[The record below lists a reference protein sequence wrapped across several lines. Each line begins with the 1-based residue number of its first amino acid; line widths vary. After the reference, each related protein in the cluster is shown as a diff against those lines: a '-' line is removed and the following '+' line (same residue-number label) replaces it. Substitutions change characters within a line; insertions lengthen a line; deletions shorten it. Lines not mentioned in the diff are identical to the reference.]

1 MKKGSKSVL
10 PMIARYAVL
19 VAVIVLVLIAV
30 DIFLDKQDTVV
41 YSPPK
46 PLVVVQQPQIGRV
59 FKRGVFPS
67 YVQAKDT
74 IPVISLVSG
83 TIETFPV
90 SVGQSV
96 KKDEVLATIDSEPF
110 LQQVKQA
117 EAAYLASESTFTRI
131 ASLYKNKATTE
142 QSYDQVKAQRDAA
155 KAQYDLA
162 QLQLG
167 YATLKAPVTGTILM
181 KNSSV
186 GSLTGG
192 QQPLAVMADLSSLVV
207 NVEVPETYYEKF
219 WNNIDA
225 LRIEITNPSWDA
237 PVEAVLSHIDPFVQ
251 SESKTFTLEALL
263 DNGEELVRPGMAVN
277 VSITYQEQ
285 DDAYRMGQSI
295 RKSDG
300 SWYIYHPESQRV
312 EYVRVPVE
320 LEDEEFF
327 KVPEAY
333 QASYFVV
340 DGQHILFDNQEVR
353 SKGDLL

>member
-1 MKKGSKSVL
+1 MKKGSPRILS
-10 PMIARYAVL
+10 MIARYAVL

-30 DIFLDKQDTVV
+30 DIFLDKQDKIV
-41 YSPPK
+41 YAPPK
-46 PLVVVQQPQIGRV
+46 PLVVVQQPQEGRV
-59 FKRGVFPS
+59 SKRGLFPA

-74 IPVISLVSG
+74 IPVIALVGG

-90 SVGQSV
+90 LVGQRV
-96 KKDEVLATIDSEPF
+96 AKDDVLATIDSEPF

-142 QSYDQVKAQRDAA
+142 QNYDQVKAQRDAA

-162 QLQLG
+162 NLQLG
-167 YATLKAPVTGTILM
+167 YATVKAPVAGTILM

-192 QQPLAVMADLSSLVV
+192 QQPLVMMADLSNLVV
-207 NVEVPETYYEKF
+207 KVEVPESYYEKF
-219 WNNIDA
+219 WNNIEA
-225 LRIEITNPSWDA
+225 LRIEITNPSWDT
-237 PVEAVLSHIDPFVQ
+237 PVGATLLHIDPFVQ
-251 SESKTFTLEALL
+251 SGSKTFTLEALL
-263 DNGEELVRPGMAVN
+263 DNAEELIRPGMAAS

-285 DDAYRMGQSI
+285 EDAFRMAQSI

-300 SWYIYHPESQRV
+300 SWYLYHPDSRRV
-312 EYVRVPVE
+312 EYVRVPIE
-320 LEDEEFF
+320 LEDDEFF
-327 KVPEAY
+327 MVPEAY
-333 QASYFVV
+333 QESYFVV

-353 SKGDLL
+353 IKGDLL